1 MKGLG
6 TLVFIFDLIIQDEVN
21 NSKLYVSGGV
31 WGPTGNKM
39 EPTVM
44 ALDASTGSVLWTW
57 KATAHA
63 GHGGVRSIIVDGSRI
78 ICTGYINFSTPGFVF
93 VADEA
98 KAVVWELDVNG
109 NLVKENILAS
119 EIPQGAKIR
128 KVPSGGFVVASTA
141 WGVVGGQDVEVAG
154 LVKFTNNLDIEW
166 EQTYGMAGGMTQVFD
181 VLVDNNGDYLMGGH
195 TTVGNGVVNWDYVA
209 LKVNGQTRN
218 LEWRKTWGQPRGF
231 NAQ

>member
-1 MKGLG
+1 
-6 TLVFIFDLIIQDEVN
+6 
-21 NSKLYVSGGV
+21 
-31 WGPTGNKM
+31 M

-44 ALDASTGSVLWTW
+44 ALDASSGNVLWTW
-57 KATAHA
+57 KATTHA
-63 GHGGVRSIIVDGSRI
+63 GHGGVRSVIVDGSRI

-128 KVPSGGFVVASTA
+128 KVPSGGFVIASTA
-141 WGVVGGQDVEVAG
+141 WGVIGGASVEVAG
-154 LVKFTNNLDIEW
+154 LVKLTNNLDLEW
-166 EQTYGMAGGMTQVFD
+166 EQTYGMQGGMTQVFD
-181 VLVDNNGDYLMGGH
+181 ILVDNNGDYLMGGH

-209 LKVNGQTRN
+209 LKVNGQSRN

-231 NAQ
+231 DPQ

>member
-1 MKGLG
+1 MAM
-6 TLVFIFDLIIQDEVN
+6 DAA
-21 NSKLYVSGGV
+21 SG
-31 WGPTGNKM
+31 
-39 EPTVM
+39 
-44 ALDASTGSVLWTW
+44 SILWTW
-57 KATAHA
+57 KATSHA
-63 GHGGVRSIIVDGSRI
+63 GHGGVRSVIMDGSRI
-78 ICTGYINFSTPGFVF
+78 ICTGYINNSQAGFTF

-109 NLVKENILAS
+109 NLVKENILDGS
-119 EIPQGAKIR
+119 VIPQGAKIR
-128 KVPSGGFVVASTA
+128 KVPSGGFVVASTT
-141 WGVVGGQDVEVAG
+141 WGVEGGQDVEVAG

>member
-1 MKGLG
+1 MIFLYLKGD
-6 TLVFIFDLIIQDEVN
+6 IDA
-21 NSKLYVSGGV
+21 SKVYVGAGL
-31 WGPTGNKM
+31 WNANGNKM

-44 ALDASTGSVLWTW
+44 AMDVTSGNVLWTW
-57 KATAHA
+57 KASTHP
-63 GHGGVRSIIVDGSRI
+63 GHGGVRSVIMDNGRI
-78 ICTGYINFSTPGFVF
+78 ICTGYISNSQPGFVF

-109 NLVKENILAS
+109 NLVKENILGS
-119 EIPQGAKIR
+119 QIPQGAKIR

-141 WGVVGGQDVEVAG
+141 WGVIGGQNVEVAG
-154 LVKFTNNLDIEW
+154 LVKLTANLDLEW
-166 EQTYGMAGGMTQVFD
+166 EQTYGMQGGMTQVFD

-195 TTVGNGVVNWDYVA
+195 TTVGSGVVNWDFVA

-231 NAQ
+231 DPQ